1 MTAIAELQPERVVE
15 GVYGVARKRRLHTK
29 GGQAYLALE
38 LVDAT
43 GRVEGR
49 VWQDVDL
56 LDARFAEGDAVRVL
70 GRVEKFRDKV
80 QIEVRNIEPA
90 PQVAPAT
97 LTPTGH
103 RDLDD
108 ADGFLDFLAEEV
120 AHPGLR
126 GVVGRVLGDKRLRG
140 LLRELPAS
148 LDGHHDYA
156 GGLLEHTVGVATIC
170 RETAQLHPRLR
181 SDLLIASALLHD
193 IGRTAELTRGPAFAP
208 TPEGRLL
215 GHVHLGLRLVE
226 ERAEALPSHV
236 RAELLHAIASHHD
249 LRAART
255 AEAAVLF
262 HANQLDA
269 VAATRSVDGTAGAGP
284 GAAETV

>member
-1 MTAIAELQPERVVE
+1 VTTISELVPDRVAE
-15 GVYGVARKRRLHTK
+15 GIYGVARKRRLHTK

-43 GRVEGR
+43 GRLEAR

-56 LDARFAEGDAVRVL
+56 LDGRFAEGDAVRVL
-70 GRVEKFRDKV
+70 GRVEKFRDKLQLEV
-80 QIEVRNIEPA
+80 KSIEAA
-90 PQVAPAT
+90 PGVEAAS
-97 LTPTGH
+97 LTPVGR

-108 ADGFLDFLAEEV
+108 ADGFLDFLAEELT
-120 AHPGLR
+120 HPGLK
-126 GVVGRVLGDKRLRG
+126 GVVARLLGDDRIRVA
-140 LLRELPAS
+140 LRELPAS

-181 SDLLIASALLHD
+181 SDLLVGAALLHD
-193 IGRTAELTRGPAFAP
+193 VGRTVELTRGPAFAP

-226 ERAEALPSHV
+226 ERAAGLDGAA

-249 LRAART
+249 ARAART
-255 AEAAVLF
+255 AEAAVLY

-269 VAATRSVDGTAGAGP
+269 VAATRSVDGTGNGSA
-284 GAAETV
+284 